1 MSHPKNSTKPLGTQV
16 PVTQLT
22 QFKAIST
29 ESDHIFQVTPGVCL
43 VDALED
49 SSCLLSE
56 VLLFIQQY
64 NDEDSGLKT
73 AGVYLIQE
81 VLVNAKAIVD
91 SSVSGLMAAQR
102 AGGAA

>member
-1 MSHPKNSTKPLGTQV
+1 MSHPKNSTKPLEAQV
-16 PVTQLT
+16 PLTQLM
-22 QFKAIST
+22 QFKAINP
-29 ESDHIFQVTPGVCL
+29 ESDQIFQVTPGICL
-43 VDALED
+43 VDALEN

-64 NDEDSGLKT
+64 HDEDSGLKT

-81 VLVNAKAIVD
+81 VLVSAKAIVD
-91 SSVSGLMAAQR
+91 SSVCGLMAAQR

>member
-1 MSHPKNSTKPLGTQV
+1 MKPEISTKPHKAQA
-16 PVTQLT
+16 PLT
-22 QFKAIST
+22 QPTPFKAINP
-29 ESDHIFQVTPGVCL
+29 ESDRIFQVNSGICL
-43 VDALED
+43 IDALED

-102 AGGAA
+102 AGGAV